1 VRRQAQLAGIGMP
14 EVAVYDAPEINA
26 FATGMSRNNALVAV
40 SSGLLAGMSRD
51 EAEAVLAQCRPWTP
65 VEHLIIFNVE
75 GLDKAGAETMMA
87 EGRRVLSV
95 IPGVRE
101 VFTGEAVK
109 EDAKYRYTWLVRFC
123 HPAVIGS
130 YREHPDHIAFAN
142 NLFRPVAGER
152 ISIDYHMVEEAT

>member
-1 VRRQAQLAGIGMP
+1 M
-14 EVAVYDAPEINA
+14 
-26 FATGMSRNNALVAV
+26 
-40 SSGLLAGMSRD
+40 
-51 EAEAVLAQCRPWTP
+51 
-65 VEHLIIFNVE
+65 
-75 GLDKAGAETMMA
+75 
-87 EGRRVLSV
+87 
-95 IPGVRE
+95 RE